1 MKILNIAVIGAGASG
16 ITAAIQSATMF
27 EKSKT
32 DYEITVFEHLS
43 KAAKKILVTGNGRC
57 NFTNTDITPLHYHG
71 NTELI
76 ENVLNSNYSDIKCF
90 FENAGVLT
98 YCEDGR
104 IYPRSQQAVSVRNAL
119 LNEVSH
125 KKINILTDCK
135 IDTVKTEKNKF
146 LIDGKVFDALI
157 FACGGISSKSQG
169 TDGSAY
175 PLIKSFGHTFTEL
188 KPSLTAFTSN
198 DKDLKELKG
207 IRVKGR
213 LSLFCK
219 NELLGF
225 NNGEI
230 QFTEKTVSG
239 IPAFQLSYLY
249 KKDGC
254 YVNIDAIEDMNEKE
268 ITEHFLNIKTKK
280 QYTDIETALSGI
292 LPEKLGYVIINRAKI
307 KPRTPLKDLSV
318 SDFLKI
324 AFTAKNLKFELSGT
338 RAFEDSQISAGGL
351 NTKEIDTK
359 TLMSLKKDGV
369 FFCGEVLDVNGDCG
383 GYNLHFAFT
392 SGRIAGKSVY
402 EYLTK
407 KEL

>member
-1 MKILNIAVIGAGASG
+1 MKKINIAVIGAGASG
-16 ITAAIQSATMF
+16 LAAAIQSATLF
-27 EKSKT
+27 EQNNIN
-32 DYEITVFEHLS
+32 YEITVFEHLS

-57 NFTNTDITPLHYHG
+57 NFTNRDISPSHYHG
-71 NTELI
+71 NKTLI
-76 ENVLNSNYSDIKCF
+76 SSVLNSEYSDIKIF

-125 KKINILTDCK
+125 KNIVILTD
-135 IDTVKTEKNKF
+135 TEISSIKSEENKF
-146 LIDGKVFDALI
+146 IINERCFEAVI
-157 FACGGISSKSQG
+157 FACGGTASKSQG

-188 KPSLTAFTSN
+188 KPALTAFTSN

-213 LSLFCK
+213 LSLFCN
-219 NELLGF
+219 NELLSSET
-225 NNGEI
+225 GEI
-230 QFTEKTVSG
+230 QFTDKSVSG

-249 KKDGC
+249 KNSGC
-254 YVNIDAIEDMNEKE
+254 NVSVDTIEDMNEKE
-268 ITEHFLNIKTKK
+268 ITEHLLNIKSKK
-280 QYTDIETALSGI
+280 PFTDIETALSGI
-292 LPEKLGYVIINRAKI
+292 LPEKLGYVIINRANV
-307 KPRTPLKDLSV
+307 KPRTLLKDISYNDFSKLSN
-318 SDFLKI
+318 I
-324 AFTAKNLKFELSGT
+324 AKNLNFELTGT
-338 RAFEDSQISAGGL
+338 RSFEDSQISAGGI
-351 NTKEIDTK
+351 NTEEIDVK
-359 TLMSLKKDGV
+359 TLKSSKKAGV

-402 EYLTK
+402 EYTTQRNK
-407 KEL
+407 